1 MLVDLKLSGMN
12 VVVVGGGR
20 ESYRKILKFLEEG
33 SRITVYSRS
42 FSAGFKRLKAEGKI
56 SLVKANVNDAKVFIT
71 RLEPKPHLL
80 IAATDNRDFN
90 AELASNAKAAGCMV
104 YAIDN
109 PSISDFTLP
118 ALARIGD
125 VKVAVST
132 GGKSPAVA
140 RALRIRIERMV
151 KPEDLLQ
158 IQLQHQIRGVLKRQI
173 ADQRARRRIIY
184 SVFADKH
191 IKELLKAGKMEEA
204 RLEAFKIIEGYTSN
218 KG

>member
-12 VVVVGGGR
+12 VVVVGGGK
-20 ESYRKILKFLEEG
+20 ESYKKILKFLEEG
-33 SRITVYSRS
+33 SHITVYSRS

-56 SLVKANVNDAKVFIT
+56 SLVEADIKDVNGFINT
-71 RLEPKPHLL
+71 LKPKPDLL
-80 IAATDNRDFN
+80 IAATDSRDFN
-90 AELASNAKAAGCMV
+90 AKLALKAKAAGCMV

-132 GGKSPAVA
+132 GGKSPAVT

-158 IQLQHQIRGVLKRQI
+158 IQLQHQIREVLKRQI
-173 ADQRARRRIIY
+173 ADQRARRKIVY
-184 SVFADKH
+184 SVLMNKQ
-191 IKELLKAGKMEEA
+191 IKELLKAGKTEEA
-204 RLEAFKIIEGYTSN
+204 RLEAFKIIESYASG
-218 KG
+218 

>member
-1 MLVDLKLSGMN
+1 MLVDLKLSGVN

-20 ESYRKILKFLEEG
+20 ESYKKILKFLEEG

-56 SLVKANVNDAKVFIT
+56 SLVEADVKDVKGFINS
-71 RLEPKPHLL
+71 LEPKPDLL
-80 IAATDNRDFN
+80 IAATDSQDFN
-90 AELASNAKAAGCMV
+90 AELASKAKAAGCMV
-104 YAIDN
+104 YAIDD

-140 RALRIRIERMV
+140 RALRIRIKRMV

-158 IQLQHQIRGVLKRQI
+158 IQLQHQIREILKRRI
-173 ADQRARRRIIY
+173 ADQRARRKIIY
-184 SVFADKH
+184 SVLVNKQ
-191 IKELLKAGKMEEA
+191 IKELLRAGKMEEA
-204 RLEAFKIIEGYTSN
+204 RLEAFKIIEGYTSR
-218 KG
+218 